1 MAEKIIQLKEV
12 TKQYGKAIVLDHVSV
27 DFEGGKIH
35 GIVGRNGSGKTML
48 MKCLRVCQG
57 KCGQSAGK
65 REGSGKRD
73 RNPGGFRHNH

>member
-35 GIVGRNGSGKTML
+35 GIVEIGRAS
-48 MKCLRVCQG
+48 CRERVSHQV
-57 KCGQSAGK
+57 
-65 REGSGKRD
+65 
-73 RNPGGFRHNH
+73 